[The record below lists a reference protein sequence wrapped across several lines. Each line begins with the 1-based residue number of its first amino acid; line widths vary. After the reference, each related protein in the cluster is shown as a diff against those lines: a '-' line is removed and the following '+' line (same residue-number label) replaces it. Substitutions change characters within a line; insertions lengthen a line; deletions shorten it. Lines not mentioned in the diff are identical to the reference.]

1 MRRNRLALGRGSS
14 GMRCARKETEMSD
27 NQIREFI
34 KSGWPFFG
42 ATSHGEVLARYIPY
56 GPVFR
61 WQQHR
66 MIPTPLE
73 GSDLLWWLQAADEDD
88 HQG

>member
-1 MRRNRLALGRGSS
+1 
-14 GMRCARKETEMSD
+14 MSD
-27 NQIREFI
+27 DQIREYI

-42 ATSHGEVLARYIPY
+42 ATSRGEVLARYIHF
-56 GPVFR
+56 GPVYR
-61 WQQHR
+61 WQQYH

-73 GSDLLWWLQAADEDD
+73 ESDLLWWLQASDEED

>member
-1 MRRNRLALGRGSS
+1 MQAGARSRQFR
-14 GMRCARKETEMSD
+14 MRCARKETEMSD

-42 ATSHGEVLARYIPY
+42 ATSRGEVLARYIPY

-61 WQQHR
+61 WQRHQ
-66 MIPTPLE
+66 MIPTALE

-88 HQG
+88 DQD